1 MMTPAIDTEKLLRY
15 VGLCKRAGGV
25 VRGSELIEKS
35 LHKAPH
41 PVCVLVSSD
50 ASERTAGQLQSKC
63 ATAGVPCVT
72 IEADKYTLAHTVGAT
87 SPCAALALL
96 PGKGP
101 AGVVAEMV
109 RTPMAGCQNETKEQ
123 KDET

>member
-1 MMTPAIDTEKLLRY
+1 MMAQTMDTEKLLRY

-41 PVCVLVSSD
+41 PVCVLISAD
-50 ASERTAGQLQSKC
+50 ASERTTEQLQNKC
-63 ATAGVPCVT
+63 AAAGVHCVT

-109 RTPMAGCQNETKEQ
+109 RTATGSQQDTEKHE
-123 KDET
+123 DET

>member
-1 MMTPAIDTEKLLRY
+1 MLDTIKLLRY

-25 VRGSELIEKS
+25 IRGAELIEKA

-41 PVCVLVSSD
+41 PVCVLLSSD
-50 ASERTAGQLQSKC
+50 ASERTMKQIHDKC
-63 ATAGVPCVT
+63 KTAGVLCVT

-101 AGVVAEMV
+101 AGVVANMV
-109 RTPMAGCQNETKEQ
+109 RTADTAEPQDQEQ
-123 KDET
+123 PEHEDET